1 MKTIKALIG
10 LAVLAGGIYLGWN
23 LIPPYFNDYKLEGAI
38 ADEARI
44 NTYSNKSEEAMRE
57 TVVEKAKAL
66 EIPLTTENVTVTR
79 GNGVV
84 SIDVNYTVHL
94 DFPVHP
100 VDLSFHTS
108 SKNHSY

>member
-1 MKTIKALIG
+1 MKTIKALLG
-10 LAVLAGGIYLGWN
+10 LAVLVTGIYLGWN

-44 NTYSNKSEEAMRE
+44 NTYSNKSEDAMRE
-57 TVVEKAKAL
+57 TVVQKAKDFDIAL
-66 EIPLTTENVTVTR
+66 NSDNVTVTR
-79 GNGVV
+79 GNGTVA
-84 SIDVNYTVHL
+84 IDVKYTIHL

-100 VDLSFHTS
+100 VDLNFHTE